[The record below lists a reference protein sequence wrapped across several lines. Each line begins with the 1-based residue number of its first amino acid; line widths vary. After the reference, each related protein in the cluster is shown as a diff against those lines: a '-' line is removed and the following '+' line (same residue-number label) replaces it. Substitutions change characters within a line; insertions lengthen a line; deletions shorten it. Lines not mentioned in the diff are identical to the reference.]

1 MNEEN
6 DLSPR
11 PLCVCDTASTISEE
25 REAATP
31 GENHEPSMIS
41 GVCGVCEVCTCHHEP
56 PGQQEGDVPA
66 TEATELGRG
75 AEDSNSNSS
84 DYMETD
90 FAETRCSNTAAAAT
104 NDSNNAEDDC
114 SNSNYPHRNAADII
128 NTGQHHLWL

>member
-1 MNEEN
+1 MLYEEN

-11 PLCVCDTASTISEE
+11 PLCICDITSTISEE

-41 GVCGVCEVCTCHHEP
+41 EVCEVCTCHHES
-56 PGQQEGDVPA
+56 PGQREADVPA
-66 TEATELGRG
+66 TEATELSCG
-75 AEDSNSNSS
+75 AEDGESSNC
-84 DYMETD
+84 METG
-90 FAETRCSNTAAAAT
+90 CNNTAAAAT

-114 SNSNYPHRNAADII
+114 GNSNHPHRNAADII